1 MTVATDRM
9 EKTALIKTL
18 GASFSKDSKEATCLF
33 LEFFLSFTS
42 EVCYPH
48 LFFRKSLI
56 KNEKTPGAKPFTPSV
71 LWRLEKN

>member
-18 GASFSKDSKEATCLF
+18 GASFSKDSKKAPCLF
-33 LEFFLSFTS
+33 LEFFFSFAS

-48 LFFRKSLI
+48 LFF
-56 KNEKTPGAKPFTPSV
+56 EKLS
-71 LWRLEKN
+71 